1 MHTWYTTG
9 VSKNVCDTLNKP
21 GWNQRKHEGCALL
34 AICDGNPS
42 VDYLHKGSVTWKA
55 SWVPSQYPKIRLIV
69 RSREVSKPRDLYLEF
84 SDRSE
89 IWQALQQHCCRC
101 ACQISKRY
109 ANSKYQSRGF
119 DTSRDLTIRRLFGY
133 WDGAQMSW
141 RHHAT
146 NHIGSK
152 SPESYPK
159 VTWNMP
165 HFIWWVLSMI
175 SMTWYGE
182 VIIWYVVYHQAPSKM
197 FSSESVPYMIWTL

>member
-1 MHTWYTTG
+1 MHTLYTTG
-9 VSKNVCDTLNKP
+9 LSKNVCDTLNKP

-34 AICDGNPS
+34 AICDRNPS

-55 SWVPSQYPKIRLIV
+55 SWAPSQYPKRRLIV
-69 RSREVSKPRDLYLEF
+69 RSREVSKPRDLYLELLPMCLSNF
-84 SDRSE
+84 KAIR
-89 IWQALQQHCCRC
+89 QFKVP
-101 ACQISKRY
+101 ISWLR
-109 ANSKYQSRGF
+109 
-119 DTSRDLTIRRLFGY
+119 DLRDLTIRRLFGY
-133 WDGAQMSW
+133 WDEAQMSW